1 MTDKIIL
8 EALKLKGFP
17 DAQNLVRIVSLARN
31 PQATLETL
39 LGVFTPTNAEDFGYE
54 WKGKYNSDSFFIWV
68 DTVDDLADTVTYRK
82 YEHNTQTVYY
92 LNREDRELGV
102 FVTEQP
108 KDYYTAG
115 YQRTTGYKFS
125 TNTCTMQEFSS
136 KYVKSTNG
144 WADWA
149 NDADTYVNPLLLKPV
164 GTEEIEF

>member
-8 EALKLKGFP
+8 EALKLKGF
-17 DAQNLVRIVSLARN
+17 QNPESLVRIVSLTPN

-39 LGVFTPTNAEDFGYE
+39 LGVFTPTNAEDFGLE

-68 DTVDDLADTVTYRK
+68 DSIDDLANTVTYKK

-108 KDYYTAG
+108 KDYYNAG
-115 YQRTTGYKFS
+115 YQKTTGYKFS
-125 TNTCTMQEFSS
+125 TETCTMQEFSN
-136 KYVKSTNG
+136 KYVKNAKD

-149 NDADTYVNPLLLKPV
+149 NDANTYVNPLLLKPV
-164 GTEEIEF
+164 ATEDTEF